1 MTNDQLDGA
10 HQEMDLVHPLY
21 LDVPMMISFLAA
33 LEGGGVAFE
42 GEELARAATAEDRSK
57 GASGRVGLPAIS
69 ALFGI
74 DLTGRLESG
83 SKEEESRETKVLRRH
98 TESSLF
104 NLLRHRLLAEQRV
117 RHISDATDE
126 AIQTGDL
133 VELEGDY
140 IGNALQGIVDLF
152 LKLLPYT
159 DLEEEAKQ
167 RKKNPKKSGNPA
179 VRAEAAS
186 QNSDDEDDPASVLRM
201 MRIVHDDLES
211 SAVEDVV
218 LQGSSD
224 FQAVLTLSREFLPA
238 ETQQQ
243 MMAARLRVLGKVSR
257 VLHDGEIINL
267 TRRTALGVTGPS
279 AAQELVSSVM
289 DLGEGHFS
297 FGDPVVEAPA
307 LQIQPVAVFL

>member
-1 MTNDQLDGA
+1 M
-10 HQEMDLVHPLY
+10 P
-21 LDVPMMISFLAA
+21 
-33 LEGGGVAFE
+33 
-42 GEELARAATAEDRSK
+42 
-57 GASGRVGLPAIS
+57 
-69 ALFGI
+69 
-74 DLTGRLESG
+74 
-83 SKEEESRETKVLRRH
+83 
-98 TESSLF
+98 
-104 NLLRHRLLAEQRV
+104 
-117 RHISDATDE
+117 
-126 AIQTGDL
+126 
-133 VELEGDY
+133 
-140 IGNALQGIVDLF
+140 
-152 LKLLPYT
+152 
-159 DLEEEAKQ
+159 
-167 RKKNPKKSGNPA
+167 
-179 VRAEAAS
+179 
-186 QNSDDEDDPASVLRM
+186 
-201 MRIVHDDLES
+201 LES